1 MRLLMF
7 HHVQG
12 REYPIASTLGQGG
25 GGCLSEVF
33 NLHIMS
39 GISAHEFPKYQHIF
53 RVKPRTSRERAI
65 QKENWGEKRDEDEE
79 VVRVETD
86 HQVTLV
92 VY

>member
-1 MRLLMF
+1 MSRAENTLLPAPSDKEA
-7 HHVQG
+7 V
-12 REYPIASTLGQGG
+12 A
-25 GGCLSEVF
+25 VF
-33 NLHIMS
+33 LRFLICILCP
-39 GISAHEFPKYQHIF
+39 GYRHIF